1 MSENEG
7 RPEEYFQQFVGVE
20 IPVSIYRIRGAAMSE
35 YAKAYR

>member
-20 IPVSIYRIRGAAMSE
+20 IPVSIYSYSWRRNE
-35 YAKAYR
+35 